1 MAFVREISSQMQND
15 VIIQRLIL
23 SDIYVLADR
32 LIVEQRMKGG

>member
-32 LIVEQRMKGG
+32 LIVEERE